1 MKNFRAILFGGEAD
15 ISGKG
20 GGQGYSGEGG
30 VIA

>member
-1 MKNFRAILFGGEAD
+1 MTKICAILFGGEAD
-15 ISGKG
+15 ITGKG